1 MIGFIKVDQAD
12 AARVAQAIKY
22 FDFNDGQGNIWHCR
36 ALPFDRDLLG
46 ANKVNT
52 NLKLTVFVKNIPVEY
67 SHADLENYF
76 KQVGPVK
83 SAKISLGPQKKR
95 DESGRVLKEY
105 DNNLPPVS
113 NGFGFVCFENE
124 ESAQKAVEV
133 GKVRFPKAGGA
144 DIEVSQYD
152 ESEIIKYVIKERND
166 FKKAFNNLY
175 VKGFPTVWTEENIRG
190 LFN

>member
-1 MIGFIKVDQAD
+1 
-12 AARVAQAIKY
+12 
-22 FDFNDGQGNIWHCR
+22 
-36 ALPFDRDLLG
+36 
-46 ANKVNT
+46 
-52 NLKLTVFVKNIPVEY
+52 
-67 SHADLENYF
+67 
-76 KQVGPVK
+76 VK